1 MNWSENDGIND
12 ASEFGFGI
20 WRKGTRQRPGSKP
33 GKINHASLGAHG
45 RGLTRLAKLDA
56 SFASPRP
63 HHDFEIGGCW
73 AGRDPASRAGP
84 ARENTLAS
92 RLAITRQQMD
102 TTKTDAAN
110 SPVRHFFGKKGRAAA
125 ARPSPGRRALTQL
138 VASRAPVPVMPG

>member
-110 SPVRHFFGKKGRAAA
+110 SPVRHFFSPKKM
-125 ARPSPGRRALTQL
+125 T
-138 VASRAPVPVMPG
+138 